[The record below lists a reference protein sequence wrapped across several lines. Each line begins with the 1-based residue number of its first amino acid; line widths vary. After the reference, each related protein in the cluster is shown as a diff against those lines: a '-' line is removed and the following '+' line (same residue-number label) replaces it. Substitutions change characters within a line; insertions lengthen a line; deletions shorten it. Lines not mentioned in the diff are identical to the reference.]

1 MELLMTESH
10 MYLQDIKSSPS
21 LTGQNNVISMS
32 SIRLNL
38 LTKKNLAAEILS
50 QNPRRDTSIPSV
62 SAGLAWGGG
71 QGRSWWGCGQLVV
84 LWAEILEK
92 WARIPIF
99 WWLLLGKP
107 SWEKSCLLLE
117 IVQKWPWP
125 PPPTLGQFK
134 GWCQHNFP
142 PPPPNPFWTYLG

>member
-1 MELLMTESH
+1 MTESH

-84 LWAEILEK
+84 L
-92 WARIPIF
+92 
-99 WWLLLGKP
+99 
-107 SWEKSCLLLE
+107 
-117 IVQKWPWP
+117 
-125 PPPTLGQFK
+125 
-134 GWCQHNFP
+134 
-142 PPPPNPFWTYLG
+142 